1 MEYIAISFI
10 LGLSVM
16 FFGMTSWLFFR
27 NGGRLSIIVASLM
40 LLLSLQCFISMW
52 FIVKNVYLEEYYWK
66 ILTGIDIVAVPFYAL
81 ILREL
86 VCPGNVKWRA
96 AITNI
101 LPFAAVALAYCVT
114 GMNFFYS
121 LMIGGAG
128 IYGVAYLVWTQI
140 NIKKYNRRLK
150 EQYSF
155 TENINLDWLR
165 KILWFFFALLIIWI
179 VDTLSLHADMECFYL
194 TASMVMWMI
203 IDYFIFRHE
212 TVMESLNAHSP
223 EITESI
229 AEATPPSELGARI
242 ERLFAEERMFLNPN
256 LKIADVAAAAGSNRT
271 YVSAYFNREASATFY
286 DYVNSLRINYAC
298 RLLRETSDSVKMIA
312 EKSGYNS
319 PQTFIRVFS
328 KIMGVSPSDY
338 RAKSGF

>member
-1 MEYIAISFI
+1 
-10 LGLSVM
+10 
-16 FFGMTSWLFFR
+16 
-27 NGGRLSIIVASLM
+27 M
-40 LLLSLQCFISMW
+40 LLS
-52 FIVKNVYLEEYYWK
+52 
-66 ILTGIDIVAVPFYAL
+66 
-81 ILREL
+81 
-86 VCPGNVKWRA
+86 
-96 AITNI
+96 
-101 LPFAAVALAYCVT
+101 
-114 GMNFFYS
+114 
-121 LMIGGAG
+121 
-128 IYGVAYLVWTQI
+128 
-140 NIKKYNRRLK
+140 
-150 EQYSF
+150 
-155 TENINLDWLR
+155 
-165 KILWFFFALLIIWI
+165 
-179 VDTLSLHADMECFYL
+179 
-194 TASMVMWMI
+194 
-203 IDYFIFRHE
+203 HE

-338 RAKSGF
+338 SAKSGF